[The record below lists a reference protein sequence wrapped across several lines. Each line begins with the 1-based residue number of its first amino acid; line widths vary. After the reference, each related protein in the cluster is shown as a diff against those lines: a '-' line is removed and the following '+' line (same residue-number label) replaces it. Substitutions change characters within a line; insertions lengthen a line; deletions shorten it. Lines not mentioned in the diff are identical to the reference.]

1 MIFYPLVGMSYNKQ
15 EIDKK
20 SIRFKV
26 VTPEDIPLL
35 FSWFLEPHVHQW
47 WAVPEIEQEFSEYI
61 LGKVRGNKAFAYMVF
76 FNDVPLGYIQYYY
89 LNPELEESGTWLPEL
104 PEGTIGID
112 QIIGN
117 KDMLGKG
124 YGSLFIKEFIA
135 FLSELKPD
143 ITTVIADPD
152 ADNFGAIKCYEKIG
166 FENMGVYDA
175 GWGLAT
181 LMRYTIK

>member
-1 MIFYPLVGMSYNKQ
+1 MSYNKQ

-20 SIRFKV
+20 SIGFKV

-47 WAVPEIEQEFSEYI
+47 WPVPETEREFSEYI
-61 LGKVRGNKAFAYMVF
+61 LEKVSGNKASAYMVYL
-76 FNDVPLGYIQYYY
+76 NDVPLGYIQYYH
-89 LNPELEESGTWLPEL
+89 LNADLSEAEMWLPTL

-124 YGSLFIKEFIA
+124 YGSLFIKEFII
-135 FLSELKPD
+135 FLSGLKSE

-152 ADNFGAIKCYEKIG
+152 ADNFGAIKCYEKVG

-175 GWGLAT
+175 GWGSAT